1 MCAGQDYLSVDLAS
15 FNHDETCKKMYT
27 KINETFKLIKMDLVH
42 GLYIHSLV
50 SMEYDKRSILHSF
63 VMLSKVPH

>member
-27 KINETFKLIKMDLVH
+27 KINETFKLTEMDLVREM
-42 GLYIHSLV
+42 YIHSLV
-50 SMEYDKRSILHSF
+50 SMK
-63 VMLSKVPH
+63 